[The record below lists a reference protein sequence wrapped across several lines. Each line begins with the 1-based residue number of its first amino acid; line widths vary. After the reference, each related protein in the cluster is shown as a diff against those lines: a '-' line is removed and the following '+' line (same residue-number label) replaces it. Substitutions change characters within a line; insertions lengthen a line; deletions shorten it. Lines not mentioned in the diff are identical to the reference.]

1 MGPIRSSA
9 RCTWA
14 QRSARQP
21 SLCGAVIEPPVFCG
35 SSAGP
40 ASPDRKAILGRG
52 GAGAVLEVAHDP
64 PPTGMEIQ
72 TMYISRPSYLG
83 HRPKALAVQA
93 VLTLRRHPPDQQ
105 GRWGEVATKARNE
118 LAVAF
123 QSQGLSE
130 PEVLRLLEHW
140 SCQELATPAE
150 EVSANWSSETFLE
163 LYARTLREVDQLDWT
178 LDAGQVER
186 VIATLESCYRAGL
199 HGSHSAALAREEVLT
214 VLRNRL
220 ATMQANS

>member
-123 QSQGLSE
+123 QSQGSASPKCSGCSNTGVAKSSRHPPRKFPRTGVAKPSLSCTRA
-130 PEVLRLLEHW
+130 L
-140 SCQELATPAE
+140 
-150 EVSANWSSETFLE
+150 F
-163 LYARTLREVDQLDWT
+163 
-178 LDAGQVER
+178 ER
-186 VIATLESCYRAGL
+186 WINSTGL
-199 HGSHSAALAREEVLT
+199 S
-214 VLRNRL
+214 
-220 ATMQANS
+220 MQARLSAS